1 MKKLLYLV
9 ILMMVPS
16 VFTAVLAQNSATKQ
30 DGDAKIEAYYFHNTR
45 RCMTCNTVEEVT
57 KKSLKDLYG
66 DKITLKSL
74 VFEDQKNKKMVEKYK
89 VEGQSLFFVK
99 GDKKIDITNDAFMN
113 AVRRPEKL
121 MEKIQET
128 VASLN

>member
-1 MKKLLYLV
+1 MLFR
-9 ILMMVPS
+9 S
-16 VFTAVLAQNSATKQ
+16 
-30 DGDAKIEAYYFHNTR
+30 FHNTR
-45 RCMTCNTVEEVT
+45 RCMTCNKVEEVT
-57 KKSLKDLYG
+57 KESLKSLYG

-74 VFEDQKNKKMVEKYK
+74 VFEDQKNKKIVEKYK

-121 MEKIQET
+121 KEKIQET

>member
-1 MKKLLYLV
+1 MGKLLYIV
-9 ILMMVPS
+9 ILMMVSS
-16 VFTAVLAQNSATKQ
+16 VFEPVFAQSTASKQ
-30 DGDAKIEAYYFHNTR
+30 AGDAGIEAYYFHNTR
-45 RCMTCNTVEEVT
+45 RCMTCNKVEEVT
-57 KKSLKDLYG
+57 KESLKALYG

-74 VFEDQKNKKMVEKYK
+74 VFEDQKNKKIVDKYK

-121 MEKIQET
+121 KEKIQET

>member
-1 MKKLLYLV
+1 MKKLLYLF

-16 VFTAVLAQNSATKQ
+16 VFTAVLAQNTATKQ
-30 DGDAKIEAYYFHNTR
+30 DGDAKVEAYYFHNTR
-45 RCMTCNTVEEVT
+45 RCMTCNTVEKVT
-57 KKSLKDLYG
+57 KESLKALYG

-74 VFEDQKNKKMVEKYK
+74 VFEDQKNKKIVEKYK
-89 VEGQSLFFVK
+89 VEGQALFLVK

-121 MEKIQET
+121 KEKIQET